1 MEENSNWFK
10 LKVKYLVQ
18 TEDSIKK
25 KTSEYVLKA
34 YSFTDAEAS
43 LLKHLKDE
51 FEYNLVSCSKFN
63 IQDVRKDDAKEDYFK
78 VKIVYVSTSED
89 GKESKVIDN
98 YLIQGDT
105 VEDVTKSIN
114 QLSFGSLMDYTVENV
129 QRTKIQEV
137 FYNVD
142 K

>member
-1 MEENSNWFK
+1 MQENNWFK
-10 LKVKYLVQ
+10 LKVKYLIQ
-18 TEDSIKK
+18 TEDKIQK
-25 KTSEYVLKA
+25 KTAEYVLKA
-34 YSFTDAEAS
+34 VSFTDAEAS
-43 LLKHLKDE
+43 LLYQLQYE
-51 FEYNLVSCSKFN
+51 FEYSLVSCSKFN

-105 VEDVTKSIN
+105 VEDVTKSIK
-114 QLSFGSLMDYTVENV
+114 QLLSGSVMDYTVENI

-137 FYNVD
+137 FYNVE

>member
-1 MEENSNWFK
+1 MENNWFK
-10 LKVKYLVQ
+10 LKVKYLIQV
-18 TEDSIKK
+18 EDKIQK
-25 KTSEYVLKA
+25 KTAEYVLKA
-34 YSFTDAEAS
+34 VSFTDSEAS
-43 LLKHLKDE
+43 LLEYLQDE

-63 IQDVRKDDAKEDYFK
+63 IQDCRMDETKQDYFK
-78 VKIVYVSTSED
+78 VKIVYISTSED

-105 VEDVTKSIN
+105 VEDVTKSIK
-114 QLSFGSLMDYTVENV
+114 QLLSGSVLDYTVENI

-137 FYNVD
+137 FYNVE

>member
-1 MEENSNWFK
+1 MENNWFK
-10 LKVKYLVQ
+10 LKVKYLIQV
-18 TEDSIKK
+18 EDKIQK
-25 KTSEYVLKA
+25 KTAEYVLKA
-34 YSFTDAEAS
+34 VSFTDSEAS
-43 LLKHLKDE
+43 LLEHLQDE

-63 IQDVRKDDAKEDYFK
+63 IQDVRKDETKQDYFK

-105 VEDVTKSIN
+105 VEDVTKSIK
-114 QLSFGSLMDYTVENV
+114 QLLSGSVMDYTVENI

-137 FYNVD
+137 FYNVE